1 MVDYIDGLSWAAIN
15 VCNLKFPAGHVSS
28 YYILGSVLMIA
39 SILALM
45 IPENSKS

>member
-15 VCNLKFPAGHVSS
+15 VCNLKFPPEHVSS
-28 YYILGSVLMIA
+28 YYMLASVMIIA

-45 IPENSKS
+45 IPENKKQ